1 MLPNSR
7 AASGVICLLILAL
20 AEDRWTENAAKE
32 PRQDA
37 DSELEEQKWGNGAEV
52 RSSQEAE

>member
-1 MLPNSR
+1 MLAHPGT
-7 AASGVICLLILAL
+7 GV
-20 AEDRWTENAAKE
+20 EDRWTENAAKK